1 MKEVTS
7 QFDLWMSPGWR
18 TKYHTIYL
26 GVFLEIARKL
36 PGYDASKVHDCSPG
50 LGTDLS
56 AGTSATTSSSLPPYS
71 SPNHFVHHNRSILL
85 PSSTNSTGGFYTAPS
100 DQSRPTSA
108 SYASPMDG
116 FFNPTN
122 SSTTSTDL
130 LSTSSAPV
138 TPTTSRAR
146 SESAS
151 SVTLCDLC
159 PGRKFTG
166 KPENQ
171 KRSLRR
177 HIQTNH
183 SDTPRLQCSKCD
195 ATFGR
200 SDNLKRHMEQ
210 HHHQ

>member
-1 MKEVTS
+1 MA
-7 QFDLWMSPGWR
+7 DAGWR
-18 TKYHTIYL
+18 NGYHTTHL
-26 GVFLEIARKL
+26 NLFLELAKESL
-36 PGYDASKVHDCSPG
+36 GCDASKVDHCSPD
-50 LGTDLS
+50 LDADLS
-56 AGTSATTSSSLPPYS
+56 ACTHAASSSFPSYS
-71 SPNHFVHHNRSILL
+71 SSDYIVQHNRPIVF
-85 PSSTNSTGGFYTAPS
+85 PSFTNPIGGFYTATS

-108 SYASPMDG
+108 SYASPMDM

-151 SVTLCDLC
+151 SVTRCDRC
-159 PGRKFTG
+159 PGAKFTG

-200 SDNLKRHMEQ
+200 SDNLKRHMKQ
-210 HHHQ
+210 HHHP